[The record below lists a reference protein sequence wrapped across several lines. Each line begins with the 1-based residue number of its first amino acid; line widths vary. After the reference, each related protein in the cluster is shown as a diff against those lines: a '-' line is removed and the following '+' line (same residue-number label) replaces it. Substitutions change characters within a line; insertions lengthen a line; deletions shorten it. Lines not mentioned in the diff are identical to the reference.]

1 MGKKK
6 TKEKPDSRGPSVSIG
21 GNVEGPV
28 TVGDGNITV
37 GSVSEGGSVIV
48 SNGAVSQTFTLQQQ
62 NILKRVGTAEEIK
75 SLETIFNQL
84 SEEIKSAAPKEI
96 QPKAKEQAEQLK
108 EEVLSEKPD
117 PTIIK
122 QAKSWFISNLPA
134 VLGTVTG
141 ILTHPI
147 VGKLVESAG
156 EYTLKNFR
164 ERLGLPN
171 EG

>member
-1 MGKKK
+1 MGKKEK
-6 TKEKPDSRGPSVSIG
+6 KEKHESRGPSISIG
-21 GNVEGPV
+21 GDVDGPV

-37 GSVSEGGSVIV
+37 GSVSESGSVIV
-48 SNGAVSQTFTLQQQ
+48 SEGEFSQTFTLQQQ
-62 NILKRVGTAEEIK
+62 NILKQVGTAEEIK
-75 SLETIFNQL
+75 SLETKFNQL
-84 SEEIKSAAPKEI
+84 DKEIKSATPKEI
-96 QPKAKEQAEQLK
+96 QPKAQEQAEQLK

-117 PTIIK
+117 PTIIE
-122 QAKSWFISNLPA
+122 QAKSWFITNLPA
-134 VLGTVTG
+134 VIGTVTS
-141 ILTHPI
+141 IVSHPI